1 MIVKQNIQ
9 IIFRTPGAAAGTY
22 TTIESVS
29 FTAGSTIDF
38 TSVWANNNAGVINN
52 NWEVVVYAD
61 GDDVEVEDPFARI
74 QFKFASDNSVLEVL
88 WEGQGHNTILANG
101 VFNLGGEVHS
111 KFYSGRKYYYVS
123 IAGDLQNVVQWDI
136 SGKTEDLRFPENTLI
151 FFNAKAKTY
160 RVFRSIVVDGT
171 ERLTNSQPDVNIYLG
186 KINANMAINVVAGY
200 DLDTVIR
207 VKTLGSPVLNK
218 GFPIEIWNYSG
229 KNLWVSL
236 IPGPTVT
243 VGRPL
248 IALDKNSVAT
258 VYVTVNSLYDTLT
271 LDYAGGPT
279 VLGLN
284 PSPDVEFDF
293 GGETESA
300 ISILQ
305 FPALVPPNF
314 KDIVIDDPMRYG
326 KTFIA
331 PGVRLI
337 FRKDIP
343 FRRTT

>member
-1 MIVKQNIQ
+1 MLVKSNIQ
-9 IIFRTPGAAAGTY
+9 IVFRTPGAAAGTY
-22 TTIESVS
+22 TTIESVT
-29 FTAGSTIDF
+29 FNPSTTVDY
-38 TSVWANNNAGVINN
+38 TSVWANNNMGVINT
-52 NWEVVVYAD
+52 NWEVIVYAD
-61 GDDVEVEDPFARI
+61 GSDVEVEDPFARI
-74 QFKFASDNSVLEVL
+74 QFKRSDGSIIEVL

-101 VFNLGGEVHS
+101 VYALGGEVHS
-111 KFYSGRKYYYVS
+111 KFYNGRKYYYVS
-123 IAGDLQNVVQWDI
+123 ITGDMHNVAQWDV

-151 FFNAKAKTY
+151 FLNARAKTY
-160 RVFRSIVVDGT
+160 RVFRSILVDGS
-171 ERLTNSQPDVNIYLG
+171 ERLTNSQPDINIYLG
-186 KINANMAINVVAGY
+186 AINSNIAINVVAGY

-207 VKTLGSPVLNK
+207 VKTAGSPVVNK

-236 IPGPTVT
+236 IPSENVT
-243 VGRPL
+243 VGKPL

-258 VYVTVNSLYDTLT
+258 VYVTVSALYGTLT
-271 LDYAGGPT
+271 LEYEGGPL

-284 PSPDVEFDF
+284 PSPDIEFDF

-300 ISILQ
+300 ISIMQ

-314 KDIVIDDPMRYG
+314 KDITVDDPMRYG